1 MILVRKKDGSTRF
14 CVDYRRLNDVT
25 RKDSFPLPRIDAT
38 LDALNGVCWF
48 STLDLKIGY
57 WQVELDPTAKDKTAF
72 SFGKGFWQFTVM
84 PFGCNA
90 PATFERLMETAFAKN
105 FDQHLDN
112 LRQVFER
119 LRRANLKLNP
129 KKCNRFQT
137 QVSYLRFGISTDP
150 AKVKSIKCWPQPS
163 NTKEIFCKIKK
174 LSGTMHML
182 SSICSRF

>member
-1 MILVRKKDGSTRF
+1 MEALGFAWTIA
-14 CVDYRRLNDVT
+14 DYDVT
-25 RKDSFPLPRIDAT
+25 RKDSFQLPRIDAT

-57 WQVELDPTAKDKTAF
+57 WQVELDPTAKEKTAF

-84 PFGCNA
+84 RFGCNA

-129 KKCNRFQT
+129 KKYNRFQT
-137 QVSYLRFGISTDP
+137 QVSYLRYIWDIDRSSESKIN
-150 AKVKSIKCWPQPS
+150 KVLAP
-163 NTKEIFCKIKK
+163 TLE
-174 LSGTMHML
+174 H
-182 SSICSRF
+182 